1 MATTLIEAQKHNF
14 PKFQLLL
21 RIYAGTNNL
30 DSKLVKELFA
40 SDSSSPRIKRQ
51 YLDEHDG
58 IAGWE
63 FENTPPLNQS
73 DEVHTWQLRAFM
85 NASELLRHLSPKLFQ
100 RIRKIGNEADLCLVG
115 YNGPIPPALIKE
127 LGRLVLGLFVIGL
140 PD

>member
-58 IAGWE
+58 RAEWE
-63 FENTPPLNQS
+63 STRYSSLQ
-73 DEVHTWQLRAFM
+73 H
-85 NASELLRHLSPKLFQ
+85 ASELLRRQVNFCIANERYLMKSGEVRDDASRLDTLGFLDHLAQLAQFILENNKF
-100 RIRKIGNEADLCLVG
+100 
-115 YNGPIPPALIKE
+115 
-127 LGRLVLGLFVIGL
+127 RL
-140 PD
+140 